1 MEIYKVGGYIRD
13 KLLGLSPSDCDY
25 VVTGATREEMQKCGY
40 IQVGRYFPV
49 FLHPQTR
56 EEYALA
62 RSEIKNGQRHQD
74 FTINASPETSLEE
87 DLSRRDLTIN
97 AIAEDKNGN
106 LIDPYGGIKD
116 LELKVLRHISPAFK
130 DDPLR
135 ILRVARFAATL
146 GFQVA
151 TETMLLLKEMAVEK
165 AGLHIS
171 RERVIRELEIAFAG
185 KFTSNFFYTLADS
198 HNLEVFFPN
207 LFLTPSLESL
217 KKLAFFLDNAI
228 SSEQKYTALSILITR
243 EHRLIKLISLNKK
256 QIAYIRNCQDIYDN
270 LAVNMDSQNIL
281 ALLRKTN
288 SLRDLEVFENIITN
302 LQWFIQINNAPAWQ
316 NLELK
321 ILLRA
326 AKALQYI
333 PKQLIT
339 EKIANHDIIERI
351 HKWQLETINN
361 VKVSIC

>member
-1 MEIYKVGGYIRD
+1 MEIYKVGGYVRD
-13 KLLGLSPSDCDY
+13 KLLGLTPTDCDY
-25 VVTGATREEMQKCGY
+25 VVTGSTQEEMLKAGY

-49 FLHPQTR
+49 FLHPVTH

-62 RSEIKNGQRHQD
+62 RCESKSGQKHQD
-74 FTINASPETSLEE
+74 FTVNANPEITLEE

-97 AIAEDKNGN
+97 AIAEDGDGK

-116 LELKVLRHISPAFK
+116 LKLKFLRHISKAFK

-151 TETMLLLKEMAVEK
+151 NETMLLLKEMAAEK
-165 AGLHIS
+165 SGRHIS
-171 RERVIRELEIAFAG
+171 RERVVRELEIAFAG
-185 KFTSNFFYTLADS
+185 KFTSKFFYTLADS

-207 LFLTPSLESL
+207 LLLNPASENL

-228 SSEQKYTALSILITR
+228 TPAQKYTALSVLIAR
-243 EHRLIKLISLNKK
+243 EQKSIKLISLNKK
-256 QIAYIRNCQDIYDN
+256 QIAYIRNSQDIYDN

-281 ALLRKTN
+281 ALLKKTN

-326 AKALQYI
+326 AKALQHI

-339 EKIANHDIIERI
+339 GKITNHDIIERI
-351 HKWQLETINN
+351 HEWQLETINN
-361 VKVSIC
+361 VKVSTC